1 MLTSTS
7 GRVQLETFALDMIVS
22 AKRQAFAPAKVQDWT
37 YRAAR
42 LRLRRAGRTRLPA
55 HTAVAELDAHANRVV
70 RCACGW
76 RGNGLGW
83 LEHLDHIVRAAIG
96 AR

>member
-1 MLTSTS
+1 M
-7 GRVQLETFALDMIVS
+7 S
-22 AKRQAFAPAKVQDWT
+22 AKRPTFASAKVQDWT

-42 LRLRRAGRTRLPA
+42 RRLRRAGGARLLA
-55 HTAVAELDAHANRVV
+55 HTAIAELDAHANRVV